1 MGRIALVNP
10 DKSRAIEDHIL
21 NLARTGRLGG
31 EVSEKQIIQI
41 LEQMEKESE
50 TKVIVFLFYFISYFR
65 LNIRMMKMK
74 MKIFMMFR

>member
-1 MGRIALVNP
+1 MEELDVFYFIFINYLVGRIALVNP
-10 DKSRAIEDHIL
+10 DKSRAIEDHII

-50 TKVIVFLFYFISYFR
+50 TKVIVFNIDIFY
-65 LNIRMMKMK
+65 
-74 MKIFMMFR
+74 